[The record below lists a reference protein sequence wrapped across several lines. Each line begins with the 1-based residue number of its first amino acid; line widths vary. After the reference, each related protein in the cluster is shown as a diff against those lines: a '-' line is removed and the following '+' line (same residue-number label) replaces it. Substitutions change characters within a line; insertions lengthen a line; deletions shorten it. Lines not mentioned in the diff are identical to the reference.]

1 MTDRW
6 DTRTD
11 NLGGR
16 NGAPKRTYGDLC
28 LVSPDGYLSEIVF
41 NRTDCDDKLCTGTYS
56 VVIHLNYFT

>member
-28 LVSPDGYLSEIVF
+28 LVSPDDIYL
-41 NRTDCDDKLCTGTYS
+41 RLYS
-56 VVIHLNYFT
+56 IALTAMISSVRVLIA